1 MKRFGKLILLACL
14 LIECT
19 LSGVAQDV
27 SETGVADS
35 PSIVKEVVKTR
46 WRIKKVVVRD
56 TVVVQSDSALVA
68 TIENFQ
74 KELDKQA
81 LVQKQQIG
89 ELQQVVKESQK
100 RSDAML
106 LVLIVLALLLICML
120 FYLIRQGRRVNNAT
134 QQVSQDV
141 PTDPEQES
149 VVTQEVVSETPKVQ
163 QPPLD
168 AYNASVYEFITIN
181 DHVSKLRRK
190 ETKKLVMAMYRYLSQ
205 QTTDKDTLL
214 AEIRATELTDDL
226 REQFVSL
233 ATKIEN
239 FLTQKLPV
247 INAWLQWEP
256 KDGVDSYST
265 AIRMPEGQ
273 LFDEDLD
280 GDIFGDNLAGKQI
293 TMVHKMGFYFPGNT
307 ISPYLVKSVVSA

>member
-89 ELQQVVKESQK
+89 ELQQVVKENQK

-106 LVLIVLALLLICML
+106 LVLMALAILLVCML

-307 ISPYLVKSVVSA
+307 ISPYRVKSVVSA

>member
-120 FYLIRQGRRVNNAT
+120 FYLIRQGRRVNNAP
-134 QQVSQDV
+134 QQMPQDV

-149 VVTQEVVSETPKVQ
+149 VVPQEVVPETPKVQ

-168 AYNASVYEFITIN
+168 AYNASVYEFTTIN
-181 DHVSKLRRK
+181 EHISKLKRK
-190 ETKKLVMAMYRYLSQ
+190 ETKKLVMAMYRYLAQ
-205 QTTDKDTLL
+205 QTTDKDALL

-239 FLTQKLPV
+239 FLTQKMPV

-256 KDGVDSYST
+256 KDGIDSYSA

-273 LFDEDLD
+273 IFDADLD
-280 GDIFGDNLAGKQI
+280 VDILGDNLSGRQI

-307 ISPYLVKSVVSA
+307 ISPYRVKSVVSA

>member
-307 ISPYLVKSVVSA
+307 ISPYRVKSVVSA